1 MQGPAEI
8 WQQAADCFEAT
19 VASVGDDQWE
29 NATGCGDWTVREL
42 VDHALFWQANMGQF
56 VGAGTSPEDGWES
69 IKSSIAG
76 ALADPSALEGAIEGG
91 PMEGMPKHAGMGL
104 ATADV
109 LLHSWDLGQAI
120 GVNVELPAAAV
131 DAVHMGVSQMPE
143 EMMRSPQVFG
153 PEISVPDDAS
163 AQDKLLGFT
172 GRQP

>member
-1 MQGPAEI
+1 MSGPASA

-19 VASVGDDQWE
+19 MANISDDQWD
-29 NATGCGDWTVREL
+29 NGTGCGDWTVREL
-42 VDHALFWQANMGQF
+42 VDHAIFWQANLSQF
-56 VGAGTSPEDGWES
+56 VGGGASAEDGWS
-69 IKSSIAG
+69 AVKSSIAG
-76 ALADPSALEGAIEGG
+76 ALGDPAALEGAIESG
-91 PMEGMPKHAGMGL
+91 PMEGMPKHAGLGL

-109 LLHSWDLGQAI
+109 LLHSWDLGKAI
-120 GVNVELPAAAV
+120 GLDVELPAEAV
-131 DAVHMGVSQMPE
+131 EAVHMGVSQMPE